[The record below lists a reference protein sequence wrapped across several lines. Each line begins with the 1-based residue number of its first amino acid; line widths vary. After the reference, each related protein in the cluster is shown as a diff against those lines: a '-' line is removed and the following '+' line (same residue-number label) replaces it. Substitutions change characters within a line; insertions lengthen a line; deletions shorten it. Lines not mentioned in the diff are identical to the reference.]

1 VIVFYT
7 DPHLGL
13 SRAGN
18 TTTRSSENLRNR
30 LLSQAQSAVA
40 REGIK
45 ICLGDMFD
53 TFSNPERVLTKVGSL
68 QMLDRTYQRLL
79 GSGHCLFA
87 EFGKPMAFS
96 WPIADE
102 DVHIVAVPHVA
113 TQALFEESLDQAMEV
128 KIDRMSGGSILLL
141 HCNYD
146 MSDDWVT
153 ETTLNLKSSQAKSLL
168 EKFDYIMLGHE
179 HEPAEY
185 LGGRLIIL
193 GNLFPTSLGDIS
205 DKRIAIMENGHL
217 RFEPVWSKA
226 SGYAE
231 YAHNQI
237 PDETSASFIRIQGE
251 VEPGD
256 MLEMTQAISHLWKK
270 SPYLYCVKV
279 DARIKGLTADVDGQS
294 VTRSI
299 AQLPELIRREL
310 AKADIAVYLGQRLTE
325 LMHETSI
332 EVKDLNIHTASIRQG
347 TGAHVRNVVV
357 TDVSL
362 ILNKGDRA

>member
-1 VIVFYT
+1 MIVFYT

-53 TFSNPERVLTKVGSL
+53 TFSNPEHILTEAVPIISQTALVLSGNHDVVNQAGKVGSL

-96 WPIADE
+96 WSIPAE

-113 TQALFEESLDQAMEV
+113 TQALFEESLNMAMEM

-153 ETTLNLKSSQAKSLL
+153 ETTLNLKSAHAKSLL
-168 EKFDYIMLGHE
+168 TKFDYIMLGHE
-179 HEPAEY
+179 HEPAEH

-205 DKRIAIMENGHL
+205 DKRIAVMDNGKL

-231 YAHNQI
+231 YVHDQI
-237 PDETSASFIRIQGE
+237 PDSTSASFIRIQGE

-256 MLEMTQAISHLWKK
+256 MLEMTQAINHLWKK
-270 SPYLYCVKV
+270 SPDLYCVKV
-279 DARIKGLTADVDGQS
+279 DARIKGLTTSVDGQS
-294 VTRSI
+294 VNRSI

-310 AKADIAVYLGQRLTE
+310 EQHPAMLE
-325 LMHETSI
+325 LWDTLKQQEEENH
-332 EVKDLNIHTASIRQG
+332 A
-347 TGAHVRNVVV
+347 
-357 TDVSL
+357 
-362 ILNKGDRA
+362 

>member
-1 VIVFYT
+1 
-7 DPHLGL
+7 
-13 SRAGN
+13 
-18 TTTRSSENLRNR
+18 
-30 LLSQAQSAVA
+30 
-40 REGIK
+40 
-45 ICLGDMFD
+45 MFD
-53 TFSNPERVLTKVGSL
+53 TFSNSEHVLAEAVSIISRTSLVLSGNHDVVNQADKIGSL

-96 WPIADE
+96 WPILAE
-102 DVHIVAVPHVA
+102 DVHVVAVPHVA
-113 TQALFEESLDQAMEV
+113 TQTLFEESLNQAMEV
-128 KIDRMSGGSILLL
+128 EIDRRLVGGSILLL

-146 MSDDWVT
+146 MSEDWVT
-153 ETTLNLKSSQAKSLL
+153 ETTLNLKSDRAKALL

-193 GNLFPTSLGDIS
+193 GNLFPTCLGDIS
-205 DKRIAIMENGHL
+205 DKRIAVMENGKL

-231 YAHNQI
+231 YAHDQI
-237 PDETSASFIRIQGE
+237 PDTTGASFIRVKGE

-256 MLEMTQAISHLWKK
+256 MLEMTQAISRLWKK

-279 DARIKGLTADVDGQS
+279 DARIKGLTANVDGQS
-294 VTRSI
+294 VNRSI

-310 AKADIAVYLGQRLTE
+310 EQHPAMLE
-325 LMHETSI
+325 LWDTLKQQEEESHES
-332 EVKDLNIHTASIRQG
+332 
-347 TGAHVRNVVV
+347 
-357 TDVSL
+357 
-362 ILNKGDRA
+362 RA